1 MSERTVL
8 ANEEQYP
15 WELDPDDEDR
25 AARIRV
31 RTLISGAKTPSSG
44 ISMGIF
50 EMPPGAQLDP
60 HHHHP
65 QEVYYVAEGE
75 GEVFADGEW
84 RPLRRGD
91 VAYFPGDAV
100 HGARNRG
107 SAACAIVWIFPTDT
121 YEEIEYFMD

>member
-15 WELDPDDEDR
+15 WELDPEDEDR

-31 RTLISGAKTPSSG
+31 RTLISGEKTPTSG

-75 GEVFADGEW
+75 AEVFADGEW
-84 RPLRRGD
+84 RPLRKGD

-107 SAACAIVWIFPTDT
+107 GGTCAIVWIFPTDT
-121 YEEIEYFMD
+121 YDEIEYFME